1 MRTDSDY
8 KIWLAAGMA
17 TELPCGFWL
26 TWMLAVH
33 NVVRLE
39 TFAGVAPGGF
49 KASIACKPAPS
60 SATGDDIVY
69 EECETV
75 KCSKVPDELG

>member
-1 MRTDSDY
+1 
-8 KIWLAAGMA
+8 MA

-33 NVVRLE
+33 NVVRLP
-39 TFAGVAPGGF
+39 TFAGVTPGGF
-49 KASIACKPAPS
+49 KASIACKPASS

-69 EECETV
+69 EEYETV